1 MWSLIKGIFGAG
13 DKGSDNVMKVASG
26 IGGWIDGQQFTEQEK
41 AEFNAKAI
49 DVYADYIAS
58 TASENTER
66 SITRRVIAIWI
77 IRTEVFLLVASIIL
91 FKIDPAWSEYIYKV
105 ATTDPMNFLVLGVG
119 AFFFGA
125 HLVRAT
131 QGK

>member
-26 IGGWIDGQQFTEQEK
+26 IGGWIDGQQFTEQER

-49 DVYADYIAS
+49 GVYADYIAS

-77 IRTEVFLLVASIIL
+77 IRTEIFLLVASIIL

-119 AFFFGA
+119 AFFFSA
-125 HLVRAT
+125 HLVRAAR
-131 QGK
+131 GK

>member
-1 MWSLIKGIFGAG
+1 MWNFIKGIFGAG
-13 DKGSDNVMKVASG
+13 DKGSDNVMKIASG
-26 IGGWIDGQQFTEQEK
+26 VGGWIDGQQYTEQEK
-41 AEFNAKAI
+41 AEFNAKMI
-49 DVYADYIAS
+49 GVYSDYMAS

-66 SITRRVIAIWI
+66 SITRRVIALWV
-77 IRTEVFLLVASIIL
+77 IRTEVFLLIASIAL
-91 FKIDPAWSEYIYKV
+91 FKLDPAWSEYIYKV
-105 ATTDPMNFLVLGVG
+105 ATNDPMNFLVLGVG

>member
-1 MWSLIKGIFGAG
+1 MWSFIKGIFGAG
-13 DKGSDNVMKVASG
+13 DKGSDNVMKIASG
-26 IGGWIDGQQFTEQEK
+26 VGGWIDGQQYTEQEK
-41 AEFNAKAI
+41 AEFNAKMI
-49 DVYADYIAS
+49 GVYSDYMAS

-66 SITRRVIAIWI
+66 SITRRVIAIWV
-77 IRTEVFLLVASIIL
+77 IRTEVFLLIASIAL
-91 FKIDPAWSEYIYKV
+91 FKLDPAWSEYIYKV
-105 ATTDPMNFLVLGVG
+105 ATNDPMNFLVLGVG